1 MAQVAP
7 VNSGSR
13 RAPASAGES
22 HLNFRSSTSAFDKLD
37 QIDIND
43 YSIQNYKEYS
53 NYRYLLS
60 DLSRNSR
67 YFDTRISE
75 IRDHYVKNH
84 RITSTHRN
92 EYNRLLDKIAQMK
105 NSLADKH
112 DFIKENWK
120 KGGGSGFASS
130 Y

>member
-1 MAQVAP
+1 P
-7 VNSGSR
+7 VHDSAS
-13 RAPASAGES
+13 RAPASVQQP
-22 HLNFRSSTSAFDKLD
+22 HLSFNSGPSAFDKLN
-37 QIDIND
+37 QIDVND
-43 YSIQNYKEYS
+43 YSIQNYKQYS

-67 YFDTRISE
+67 YFDARISE
-75 IRDHYVKNH
+75 IRDQYVKTH

-92 EYNRLLDKIAQMK
+92 EYNQLLDRISQLK

-112 DFIKENWK
+112 DFIKDNWK
-120 KGGGSGFASS
+120 NGSGGGYASS